1 MSKERYMNLATW
13 TSYAMNIRSLAKGL
27 IDEIKYLVEY
37 YKRCSEDPSYPE
49 WLCAKVRMKLE
60 DRVDYAQEV
69 SEWIEEQINEGQK
82 VIAWIGNDF
91 EELLKWIDELISTK
105 KTLLATIETATKL
118 LMRSDTS
125 QGGSA

>member
-37 YKRCSEDPSYPE
+37 YKRCFGDSSYPE